1 MPLSH
6 LRFRLAL
13 RFALAFLAGLV
24 LLDVLLYSYLWVQSE
39 QRLTRHMTTQARTL
53 AAAVRREYGE
63 APGEGLAFAGREAL
77 REWPS
82 QDGGYIVLS
91 PEGVPLAERGPVAWL
106 AASRLVGLGS
116 GLHELPVGK
125 EHALRRVLYSTVEA
139 PAFGVAMLASTEALA
154 EEREDL
160 ALWLLLSVPLVLGV
174 SLTGGYVLS
183 RRALLPIQ
191 QLELQIGNVSP
202 ERLNERLRTHD
213 VPDEVDR
220 VALQFNGLLD
230 RLERARAENRLFL
243 RQAAHQIRTPL
254 TLVLGEATLAQRRGG
269 DDTAAAFHRIRIA
282 ADQMQRR
289 VNELFLL
296 AEARTGERPA
306 LDDVVE
312 LDALVLECAEVL
324 RGRAQDLGR
333 RLMLDEVAPVVVRG
347 NHALLREALLE
358 MIENAL
364 RHGSKAAPVGVSVLS
379 DAATTQLVVTNTG
392 PPVPDFTTTT
402 EAESSR
408 PEGGLGLGILQW
420 IATQHGGRLVCEH
433 VAGRTR
439 VSLHLPPGGAPDSSR
454 ETI

>member
-1 MPLSH
+1 MPLSR
-6 LRFRLAL
+6 LRLRLAV
-13 RFALAFLAGLV
+13 RFALAFLAGL
-24 LLDVLLYSYLWVQSE
+24 LLVDILLYSYLWVQSE
-39 QRLTRHMTTQARTL
+39 GRLTRHITTQARTL

-63 APGEGLAFAGREAL
+63 APGDGLALAAREAL

-82 QDGGYIVLS
+82 QDGGYVVLS
-91 PEGVPLAERGPVAWL
+91 PDGATLAERGPPVWL
-106 AASRLVGLGS
+106 AASRFLSIAS
-116 GLHELPVGK
+116 GRHDLPVGT
-125 EHALRRVLYSTVEA
+125 EHPLRRVLYATPET
-139 PAFGVAMLASTEALA
+139 PAFTVAVLASTEALA

-174 SLTGGYVLS
+174 SLTGGYLLS

-191 QLELQIGNVSP
+191 QLEQQIGGVSP
-202 ERLNERLRTHD
+202 ERLSDRLQTHA

-254 TLVLGEATLAQRRGG
+254 TLVLGEATLAQHRGG
-269 DDTAAAFHRIRIA
+269 DDSAAALRRIRIA

-324 RGRAQDLGR
+324 RGRAHDLGR
-333 RLMLDEVAPVVVRG
+333 GLTLDEVVPAVVRG
-347 NHALLREALLE
+347 NQSLLREALLE

-364 RHGSKAAPVGVSVLS
+364 RHGTGEAPVSVSVLS
-379 DAATTQLVVTNTG
+379 DGAAAQLVVANTG
-392 PPVPDFTTTT
+392 VPVPQFSVMP
-402 EAESSR
+402 EVELPR

-420 IATQHGGRLVCEH
+420 IATQHGGRLTCEH
-433 VAGRTR
+433 GAGRTR
-439 VSLHLPPGGAPDSSR
+439 VALHLPLHGGPAACR
-454 ETI
+454 AIT

>member
-1 MPLSH
+1 MPLSR

-13 RFALAFLAGLV
+13 RFALAYLAGLL
-24 LLDVLLYSYLWVQSE
+24 LLDILLYSYLWVQSE
-39 QRLTRHMTTQARTL
+39 QRLTRHITTQARTL
-53 AAAVRREYGE
+53 AEAVRREYGE
-63 APGEGLAFAGREAL
+63 APDSGLTLAAREAL

-82 QDGGYIVLS
+82 QDGGYVILS
-91 PEGVPLAERGPVAWL
+91 PDGVPLAERGPAAWL
-106 AASRLVGLGS
+106 AASRPLGAGSLVHDLQVAS
-116 GLHELPVGK
+116 
-125 EHALRRVLYSTVEA
+125 EHPLRRAVYSSTEA
-139 PAFGVAMLASTEALA
+139 PAFAVAMLASTEALA

-160 ALWLLLSVPLVLGV
+160 ALWLVLSVPLVLGV
-174 SLTGGYVLS
+174 SLVGGYLLS

-191 QLELQIGNVSP
+191 ELEQQIGNVSP
-202 ERLNERLRTHD
+202 ERLSDRLRTHA

-269 DDTAAAFHRIRIA
+269 DDTATAFHRIRIA

-306 LDDVVE
+306 LDDAVE

-324 RGRAQDLGR
+324 RGRAHDLGR
-333 RLMLDEVAPVVVRG
+333 GLMLDEVAPVVVRG

-364 RHGSKAAPVGVSVLS
+364 RHGSDAAPVSVSVLS
-379 DAATTQLVVTNTG
+379 DAGVTQLVVSNTG
-392 PPVPDFTTTT
+392 PPVPEFSTATD
-402 EAESSR
+402 AESAR

-420 IATQHGGRLVCEH
+420 IASQHGGRLVCQH

-439 VSLHLPPGGAPDSSR
+439 VSLHLVPSRDPGASLDSP
-454 ETI
+454 